1 MILDCIR
8 FVGTCIVR
16 IFDYLFYCVYKCIKA
31 SGNFRGQEEGMSV
44 VFFLATIIL
53 PHIINL
59 QIIFRKLGIIGN
71 LNITIGNLNIT
82 EDDVLLIFSVVFS
95 IVVYYIVDNIYVEKE
110 RLTEVLETFK
120 EKRILVMFLHEFGWS
135 ICSFGLGFM
144 IGMFF

>member
-1 MILDCIR
+1 MRGVETEIIIALLGCA
-8 FVGTCIVR
+8 GTLAGSFLGV
-16 IFDYLFYCVYKCIKA
+16 VAA
-31 SGNFRGQEEGMSV
+31 SRMTNFRLEQLEE
-44 VFFLATIIL
+44 
-53 PHIINL
+53 
-59 QIIFRKLGIIGN
+59 GIIGN

-144 IGMFF
+144 IVMFF